1 MKSKMKFWRKSVKP
15 VAVAL
20 GLGMTLLTTQPVWA
34 KVMDRVVATVNGVI
48 ITLST
53 VQERA
58 AILQQQLKT
67 SGTPIK
73 MGEKEF
79 LLKTL
84 DSIIEEK
91 LQLQEAKRAR
101 LDVNE
106 AAVQAALDEIL
117 KKNKITTEQMEEM
130 LLLEG
135 RSMEQYKDHI
145 REQIMTSK
153 VMQYHMGKFGKVS
166 DKQIKKYYFQHQKD
180 FWQSKKP
187 FVRHILFIAEEDA
200 LAEVKASK
208 REQALQVLEEIR
220 TGADFIELAKKHSE
234 DVSASSG
241 GEVGWLTKGHL
252 VPEFETVAFRL
263 KSGEVSDIV
272 ESRYGYHI
280 IKVDKISSGKSESL
294 ENVKEKIRQILDFEA
309 RQKKYKDWIDDMKK
323 DSMIQITLFEK
334 EGEQEETPGDA
345 LEPSNDPEKNWQEAS
360 NVKNEQVVKDLGLKQ
375 KNFQVMERKLAF
387 IKKLRKHKKIT
398 EKEYLVRK
406 QRLLDQL

>member
-1 MKSKMKFWRKSVKP
+1 MKFWRKSVKP
-15 VAVAL
+15 ITIAL
-20 GLGMTLLTTQPVWA
+20 GLGLILMAVPPVWA

-58 AILQQQLKT
+58 SILKQQMQTAGEPL
-67 SGTPIK
+67 G

-79 LLKTL
+79 ILKTL

-91 LQLQEAKRAR
+91 LQLQEAKRAG

-106 AAVQAALDEIL
+106 AAVQAALDDIL
-117 KKNKITTEQMEEM
+117 GKNNITMDQMEEM

-135 RSMEQYKDHI
+135 RSMKLYKKHI
-145 REQIMTSK
+145 RDQIMTSK
-153 VMQYHMGKFGKVS
+153 VMQFHMGKMGNVS
-166 DKQIKKYYFQHQKD
+166 DKQVKKYYFQHQKD

-187 FVRHILFIAEEDA
+187 FVRHILFIVEEDA
-200 LAEVKASK
+200 LQEVKTSK
-208 REQALQVLEEIR
+208 REQAVQVLAEIQA
-220 TGADFIELAKKHSE
+220 GEDFIELAKKHSE

-252 VPEFETVAFRL
+252 VPEFEEVAFRL

-272 ESRYGYHI
+272 ESRYGFHI
-280 IKVDKISSGKSESL
+280 IKVEKVSSGKAESL
-294 ENVKEKIRQILDFEA
+294 KNVEERIKQILSFEA
-309 RQKKYKDWIDDMKK
+309 RQKKYKNWMDGLKK
-323 DSMIQITLFEK
+323 DSMIQVTLFENEDVK
-334 EGEQEETPGDA
+334 EESSANSLQSSDLREEHW
-345 LEPSNDPEKNWQEAS
+345 EEAS
-360 NVKNEQVVKDLGLKQ
+360 NVKNKQLMSPSLNQ

-387 IKKLRKHKKIT
+387 IKKLRRHKKIS

>member
-1 MKSKMKFWRKSVKP
+1 MKFWRKSVKP
-15 VAVAL
+15 IAVAL
-20 GLGMTLLTTQPVWA
+20 GLGMTLLVIQPAWA
-34 KVMDRVVATVNGVI
+34 KVVDRVVATVNGAI

-58 AILQQQLKT
+58 AILQQQMKA
-67 SGTPIK
+67 SGKPIK

-101 LDVNE
+101 LEVNE
-106 AAVQAALDEIL
+106 AAVQAALNEIL
-117 KKNKITTEQMEEM
+117 KKNKITGEQMEEM
-130 LLLEG
+130 LLSEG
-135 RSMEQYKDHI
+135 RTMEQYKSHI

-153 VMQYHMGKFGKVS
+153 VMQYHMGKLGKVS
-166 DKQIKKYYFQHQKD
+166 DKQVKRYYFQHQKD

-200 LAEVKASK
+200 LEEVKVSK
-208 REQALQVLEEIR
+208 REQALQVLEEIQA
-220 TGADFIELAKKHSE
+220 GADFVELAKNHSE

-252 VPEFETVAFRL
+252 VPEFEEVAFRL
-263 KSGEVSDIV
+263 RSGEVSDIV

-280 IKVDKISSGKSESL
+280 IKVEKVSMGKAEPL

-309 RQKKYKDWIDDMKK
+309 RQKKYDDWINDMKK
-323 DSMIQITLFEK
+323 DSMIQITLFDN
-334 EGEQEETPGDA
+334 EGEQGETPVNA
-345 LEPSNDPEKNWQEAS
+345 LEPANDPEENWQEAS
-360 NVKNEQVVKDLGLKQ
+360 NVKNKRAVKDLGLKQ

>member
-1 MKSKMKFWRKSVKP
+1 MKSKMKFWRKSVNP
-15 VAVAL
+15 VVLVL
-20 GLGMTLLTTQPVWA
+20 GFGMILLLAQPAWG
-34 KVMDRVVATVNGVI
+34 KVMDRVVATVNGAI

-58 AILQQQLKT
+58 AILQQQMQA
-67 SGTPIK
+67 SGEPVK

-79 LLKTL
+79 LQKTL

-91 LQLQEAKRAR
+91 LQLQEAKRAG
-101 LDVNE
+101 LDIDE

-117 KKNKITTEQMEEM
+117 KKNKITMEQMEEM
-130 LLLEG
+130 LVSEG

-187 FVRHILFIAEEDA
+187 FVRHILFIADEDA
-200 LAEVKASK
+200 LEEVRMSK
-208 REQALQVLEEIR
+208 KEQAHQVLEEIR
-220 TGADFIELAKKHSE
+220 AGEDFVELAKKHSE

-280 IKVDKISSGKSESL
+280 IKVEKISSGKSEPL
-294 ENVKEKIRQILDFEA
+294 ENVKEKIRQILSFEA
-309 RQKKYKDWIDDMKK
+309 RKKKYNDWIDDMKK
-323 DSMIQITLFEK
+323 DSMIQITLFEN
-334 EGEQEETPGDA
+334 EGEQEKIPGSS
-345 LEPSNDPEKNWQEAS
+345 LELSNDSEENWQEAS
-360 NVKNEQVVKDLGLKQ
+360 NVKNERAVKDLGLKQ
-375 KNFQVMERKLAF
+375 KNFQVMERKLAY
-387 IKKLRKHKKIT
+387 IKKLHKYKKIT